1 MIQIPSGLS
10 PHLAIVYLVLSSIAL
25 IMCSISLVAVS
36 RTRKIPRPV
45 KLLSMG
51 LLVYDILFLL
61 AASISHFFDFH
72 DIFVAQHL
80 AREFQIAV
88 LIIIATM
95 SLDRWFVLGFPYIYL
110 RIATEEVI
118 NKVCIGV
125 ILGSILQYLAYRAL
139 ACYTFNKILSCDSNL
154 IYYGFWTILL
164 SAISIFSQVKVFM
177 IARSSS
183 SEKRYGPT
191 LRQYKGSHISF
202 LCLVNQIIS
211 LIINIVLLVI
221 FYFTNVKTVGGNGHF
236 AEIANF
242 CYLMNCFVDP
252 LIYVIW
258 LRETRLEIL
267 KMFQVIF
274 PYFEKTIEDMRID
287 IFNIVTVKNRN
298 EYNLFKRRIC
308 TARHM
313 NQVEHEDNIH
323 RGSLNQIKQEGNII
337 RAALNQAILEV
348 NLNRAPLNQAIQE
361 KNIQSATFNH
371 GIQEGN
377 MHRVSLNQA
386 IKEKNIHSA
395 TLNPDIQEKNIHS
408 GTLNPDSQEEN
419 IDSATVNP
427 CIQ

>member
-1 MIQIPSGLS
+1 M
-10 PHLAIVYLVLSSIAL
+10 
-25 IMCSISLVAVS
+25 
-36 RTRKIPRPV
+36 
-45 KLLSMG
+45 
-51 LLVYDILFLL
+51 
-61 AASISHFFDFH
+61 
-72 DIFVAQHL
+72 
-80 AREFQIAV
+80 
-88 LIIIATM
+88 
-95 SLDRWFVLGFPYIYL
+95 
-110 RIATEEVI
+110 
-118 NKVCIGV
+118 
-125 ILGSILQYLAYRAL
+125 ILGGFLQYLAYRAL

-236 AEIANF
+236 AEIADF

-258 LRETRLEIL
+258 LIETRLEIL
-267 KMFQVIF
+267 KMVQVIF

-287 IFNIVTVKNRN
+287 IFNIVTVKNRD

-308 TARHM
+308 TACHM
-313 NQVEHEDNIH
+313 NQVEHEEIIHRGSLIQYIQDENKHRSSLNQDIQEEIDMHGASLNHDEHEGNIH
-323 RGSLNQIKQEGNII
+323 RGSLNRYIQDENKHKASLNQVEQEGNI
-337 RAALNQAILEV
+337 
-348 NLNRAPLNQAIQE
+348 NRVPLNQALQE
-361 KNIQSATFNH
+361 EKIYSATLNH

-377 MHRVSLNQA
+377 IHIVSLYQA
-386 IKEKNIHSA
+386 LQEENIHSSALNLDKQEGNIHSA
-395 TLNPDIQEKNIHS
+395 ALNLDIQERNIHS
-408 GTLNPDSQEEN
+408 AALSPDTQE
-419 IDSATVNP
+419 
-427 CIQ
+427 